1 MIRLTVLLF
10 LLLVIGCSSAFA
22 QCTFTPTIIP
32 AQPILCP
39 NGSDTLWTQEYEA
52 YQWYKNNN
60 AIAGATNQYHVVG
73 QNDMLKQFKVA
84 ATLAGC
90 TENSASVLVDGWVF
104 LLPYVIQSG
113 DLGTFDP
120 NTQSFILCPGDTMIL
135 EMGQPYI
142 ENVQWFDSGNPISGA
157 NNSIYY
163 ITSSGSYTSCGAPAV
178 CPDYLDCMLI
188 PIEVT
193 FSTTPAPAITQSND
207 TLFSTTAISY
217 QWFLN
222 SNIIP
227 GATSKYYVP
236 VISGIY
242 QVSITNSFDC
252 NLLSAT
258 YNYIA
263 TGSSYD
269 NVPPFSFTIFPNP
282 AKGLITIYISNAL
295 PEAFAVSVTDI
306 FGKAVSSP
314 LKSSGASNKIIFDTG
329 KLTTG
334 NYLVRISNNKQVVYE
349 KLVVY

>member
-1 MIRLTVLLF
+1 MIRLTALLF
-10 LLLVIGCSSAFA
+10 LFLLIEWSSTLA
-22 QCTFTPTIIP
+22 QCTFTPTVIP
-32 AQPILCP
+32 SQPILCP

-60 AIAGATNQYHVVG
+60 AIAGATNQYHVVA
-73 QNDMLKQFKVA
+73 QNDILKQFKVA
-84 ATLAGC
+84 ATMEGC

-142 ENVQWFDSGNPISGA
+142 DNVQWFDNGNPISGA

-163 ITSSGSYTSCGAPAV
+163 VTSSGSYTACGAPTV

-193 FSTTPAPAITQSND
+193 FSTTPAPVITQSND

-222 SNIIP
+222 NNIIP

-236 VISGIY
+236 VVSGSY
-242 QVSITNSFDC
+242 NVSITNNFDC
-252 NLLSAT
+252 NLFSAP

-263 TGSSYD
+263 TGSLSD
-269 NVPPFSFTIFPNP
+269 NVAPFTFSIFPNP
-282 AKGLITIYISNAL
+282 AHDILTVFISNAT
-295 PEAFAVSVTDI
+295 PDAFAVTVTDI
-306 FGKAVSSP
+306 FGKTVSSP
-314 LKSSGASNKIIFDTG
+314 LKSSGAANKIIFDTG
-329 KLTTG
+329 KLTAG
-334 NYLVRISNNKQVVYE
+334 NYLVRISNSKQVVYE

>member
-1 MIRLTVLLF
+1 MIRLTALLF
-10 LLLVIGCSSAFA
+10 LFLLIEWSSTLA
-22 QCTFTPTIIP
+22 QCTFTPTVIP
-32 AQPILCP
+32 SQPILCP
-39 NGSDTLWTQEYEA
+39 NVSDTLWTQEYEA

-60 AIAGATNQYHVVG
+60 AIAGATNQYHVVA
-73 QNDMLKQFKVA
+73 QNDILKQFKVA
-84 ATLAGC
+84 ATMEGC

-142 ENVQWFDSGNPISGA
+142 DNVQWFDNGNPISGA

-163 ITSSGSYTSCGAPAV
+163 VTSSGSYTACGAPTV

-193 FSTTPAPAITQSND
+193 FSTTPAPVITQSND

-222 SNIIP
+222 NNIIP

-236 VISGIY
+236 AVSGSY
-242 QVSITNSFDC
+242 NVSITNNFDC
-252 NLLSAT
+252 NLFSAT

-263 TGSSYD
+263 TGSLSD
-269 NVPPFSFTIFPNP
+269 NVAPFTFSIFPNP
-282 AKGLITIYISNAL
+282 AHDILTVFIRNAT
-295 PEAFAVSVTDI
+295 PDAFAVTVTDI
-306 FGKAVSSP
+306 FGKTVSSP
-314 LKSSGASNKIIFDTG
+314 LKSSGAANKIIFDTG
-329 KLTTG
+329 KLTAG
-334 NYLVRISNNKQVVYE
+334 NYLVRISNSKQVVYE